1 MRGCFVLDGNL
12 QSMNAKGKDGCQ
24 GRNQK
29 HNSCQDVMLCI
40 CVNHSLKQ
48 KIAFR
53 NLIFF
58 GGGGREIGREIV
70 NDFTV
75 VGFMQLCEYF
85 ILLFVA
91 TGLGGQKLSLN
102 TAGNL
107 LQRLLEL
114 LKGCSGCIRKELSVV
129 SRSTS

>member
-1 MRGCFVLDGNL
+1 MLGCYALYMCESQFEVE
-12 QSMNAKGKDGCQ
+12 
-24 GRNQK
+24 
-29 HNSCQDVMLCI
+29 NSFSEFD
-40 CVNHSLKQ
+40 
-48 KIAFR
+48 
-53 NLIFF
+53 FF
-58 GGGGREIGREIV
+58 WGGGREIGREIV

-107 LQRLLEL
+107 L
-114 LKGCSGCIRKELSVV
+114 
-129 SRSTS
+129 